1 MLFHVRMDVHLPHDA
16 DPKLI
21 DKLRADEKARAQQL
35 QRDGTWR
42 HLWRI
47 VGEYANI
54 SIFDVE
60 SPDKLH
66 DLLTSL
72 PLFPFMQIKVTPLC
86 RHPSAVA
93 SDSD

>member
-1 MLFHVRMDVHLPHDA
+1 MLFHVRMDVHIPHGANPHQVDE
-16 DPKLI
+16 
-21 DKLRADEKARAQQL
+21 LRAEEKARAQQL
-35 QRDGTWR
+35 QREGTWR

-60 SPDKLH
+60 SLDKLH
-66 DLLTSL
+66 EILTSL

-86 RHPSAVA
+86 RHPSAIA

>member
-1 MLFHVRMDVHLPHDA
+1 MLFHVRMEVYIPHDA
-16 DPKLI
+16 DSKHV

-54 SIFDVE
+54 SIFDIE

-66 DLLTSL
+66 EILMSL
-72 PLFPFMQIKVTPLC
+72 PLFPFMQIKVRPLC
-86 RHPSAVA
+86 RHPSAIA

>member
-1 MLFHVRMDVHLPHDA
+1 MLFHVRMEVRIPHDA
-16 DPKLI
+16 DSQHVE
-21 DKLRADEKARAQQL
+21 KLRADEKARAQQL

-60 SPDKLH
+60 NPDKLH
-66 DLLTSL
+66 EILMSL

-86 RHPSAVA
+86 RHPSAIA
-93 SDSD
+93 PESD